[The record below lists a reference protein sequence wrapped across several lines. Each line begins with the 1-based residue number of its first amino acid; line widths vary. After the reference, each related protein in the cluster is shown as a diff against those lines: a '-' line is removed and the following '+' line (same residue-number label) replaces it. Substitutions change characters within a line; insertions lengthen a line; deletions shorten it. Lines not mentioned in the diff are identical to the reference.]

1 MVLDKLQETIE
12 KIREHP
18 AADDLPDRVWEEI
31 NSVED
36 WEVYSSRES
45 LPVLA
50 NFETD
55 DPDFN
60 QLVEEVYDNGMT
72 IAEIYEFSEKI
83 SEDPQKTPQEGP
95 TIEVELS
102 EGVVRVH
109 PVWYCHNDIYTLTIR
124 LILYKSYDNKEVISI
139 YLGPEILILTKDDI
153 EDIDIQ
159 EAVFESIKS
168 WVEGE

>member
-55 DPDFN
+55 DPDLN

-102 EGVVRVH
+102 EGVVRVY
-109 PVWYCHNDIYTLTIR
+109 PVWDCHNDIYTLTIR
-124 LILYKSYDNKEVISI
+124 LILYKSYDI

-159 EAVFESIKS
+159 EAVFEAIKS
-168 WVEGE
+168 WVGGE

>member
-18 AADDLPDRVWEEI
+18 AADDLPDHVWEEI

-60 QLVEEVYDNGMT
+60 QLVEEVYEDGMT
-72 IAEIYEFSEKI
+72 IAEIYEFSEAVAW
-83 SEDPQKTPQEGP
+83 DPYITALKGP
-95 TIEVELS
+95 TFEIETS
-102 EGVVRVH
+102 KGIIRVC
-109 PVWYCHNDIYTLTIR
+109 PVWENYGSISTLYLNSDDDTLMLRSITIEEED
-124 LILYKSYDNKEVISI
+124 LK
-139 YLGPEILILTKDDI
+139 
-153 EDIDIQ
+153 DIDVQ
-159 EAVFESIKS
+159 EAVFEIIKS

>member
-1 MVLDKLQETIE
+1 MVLNELQETIE

-55 DPDFN
+55 DPDLN

-72 IAEIYEFSEKI
+72 IAELREFSEKI
-83 SEDPQKTPQEGP
+83 SENPSETPQEGP
-95 TIEVELS
+95 EFEIETS
-102 EGVVRVH
+102 DGIMRVY
-109 PVWYCHNDIYTLTIR
+109 PVWKSWDG
-124 LILYKSYDNKEVISI
+124 LYALVIESEDQ
-139 YLGPEILILTKDDI
+139 YVGAEILILKEKEIGEVDI
-153 EDIDIQ
+153 G
-159 EAVFESIKS
+159 EAIIESLRGY
-168 WVEGE
+168 VEGE